1 MSELSCTIGAMAQPY
16 LVPDGAPF
24 AYNVA
29 GAALDEQLRRIEVLD
44 SKAGILIAADGVLA
58 GLLFGRLS
66 LILAAPRALSA
77 IVVGLVVISLLLGLI
92 AFANRRYRTAP
103 HPAAVLRLMAAPEA
117 WLRWR
122 FLGNLQGA
130 LLENEGKLTW
140 KARYLTAAQVS
151 LFVGVA
157 LGGYFILES
166 SSAG

>member
-1 MSELSCTIGAMAQPY
+1 MAQPY

-58 GLLFGRLS
+58 GLLFGRSS

-77 IVVGLVVISLLLGLI
+77 IVVGLVLISLLLGLI
-92 AFANRRYRTAP
+92 AFANRRYGTAP
-103 HPAAVLRLMAAPEA
+103 HPAAVLRLRRRLKRGSAGGSSATCKVPCF
-117 WLRWR
+117 RTR
-122 FLGNLQGA
+122 
-130 LLENEGKLTW
+130 ENSLGKLVISPS
-140 KARYLTAAQVS
+140 QES

-157 LGGYFILES
+157 LLGGYFIL
-166 SSAG
+166 AIIVGWLR